1 MATRHT
7 GIGEATSDITVSADG
22 TITILSAMP
31 DNGTGALTV
40 VVQIVA
46 EEFGVPVERVRLERG
61 DTDALPVDVGSG
73 ASRVTNVAGH
83 AAIAACDQLKQ
94 QLAPKAAAMLGAAD
108 VTWDRDGWVAANGQR
123 LSLEDL
129 ATEMIKPGDP
139 AAHAQVT
146 LSQAFNPDHAYCTQ
160 AAEVEVDLESGQ
172 VTLRRL
178 VTVQDVGA
186 IINPLGHQ
194 GQIDGGII
202 QGFGLA
208 LTEQLY
214 LEEGRV
220 TNGHLS
226 EYKLPSIQ
234 DVPPVETIHLLSSE
248 GPGPFSA
255 RAIGELP
262 YVPTAGAIVNAVAD
276 AIGAQLFEI
285 PLTAERVLAAI
296 EGNGARAA
304 VD

>member
-1 MATRHT
+1 MCTRHT
-7 GIGEATSDITVSADG
+7 GIGEATSDITVNPDG
-22 TITILSAMP
+22 TITIVSAMP

-46 EEFGVPVERVRLERG
+46 EEFGVPVERVRLVRG

-83 AAIAACDQLKQ
+83 AAIAACDQVKE
-94 QLAPKAAAMLGAAD
+94 QLAPQAAAMLGAAE
-108 VTWDRDGWVAANGQR
+108 VTWDRDSWVAPNGQR

-146 LSQAFNPDHAYCTQ
+146 LAQPFSPNHGYCTQ
-160 AAEVEVDLESGQ
+160 AAEVEVDPESGQ
-172 VTLRRL
+172 VRVRRL
-178 VTVQDVGA
+178 VSVQDVGG

-194 GQIDGGII
+194 GQIDGGVS

-208 LTEQLY
+208 LTEQLL
-214 LEEGRV
+214 LEDGRV
-220 TNGHLS
+220 TNGHLA

-234 DVPPVETIHLLSSE
+234 DMPPLETIHLSSD
-248 GPGPFSA
+248 GPGPFSS

-276 AIGAQLFEI
+276 ATGAKLFEI

-296 EGNGARAA
+296 EGMERA
-304 VD
+304 